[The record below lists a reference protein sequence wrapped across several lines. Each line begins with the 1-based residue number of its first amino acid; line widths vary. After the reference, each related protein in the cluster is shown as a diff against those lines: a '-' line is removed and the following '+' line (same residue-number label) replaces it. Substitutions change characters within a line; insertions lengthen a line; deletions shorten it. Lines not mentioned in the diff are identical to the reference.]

1 MTALSL
7 YTLSSEVERL
17 LSSEEAFDPDTGELS
32 PALVGAL
39 DATKD
44 KAANVAAFILN
55 RDAEVA
61 MIEQHLATVEKR
73 KAAIVSRQEKLRE
86 YLALNMK
93 RTGIHE
99 IAANDGTFVARLY
112 IDRDES
118 VDVYDEKQIP
128 ASFMSKPK
136 PPEPKP
142 SKAEIKKAIKAGT
155 EVPGARIIKKDRLEL
170 K

>member
-1 MTALSL
+1 
-7 YTLSSEVERL
+7 
-17 LSSEEAFDPDTGELS
+17 
-32 PALVGAL
+32 
-39 DATKD
+39 
-44 KAANVAAFILN
+44 
-55 RDAEVA
+55 

-155 EVPGARIIKKDRLEL
+155 EVPGARIVKKDRLEL